1 MQFVSFFVDPVW
13 LSIDVYYGYNVP
25 ELQSPIVLMDYDT
38 KIELL
43 EKISE
48 LKYVGSISDKF
59 GEALERAQTVKIL
72 YNLWVCK

>member
-1 MQFVSFFVDPVW
+1 
-13 LSIDVYYGYNVP
+13 
-25 ELQSPIVLMDYDT
+25 MDYDT

-72 YNLWVCK
+72 YNLRVCK

>member
-13 LSIDVYYGYNVP
+13 LSIDYGYNVT

-72 YNLWVCK
+72 YNLRVCK